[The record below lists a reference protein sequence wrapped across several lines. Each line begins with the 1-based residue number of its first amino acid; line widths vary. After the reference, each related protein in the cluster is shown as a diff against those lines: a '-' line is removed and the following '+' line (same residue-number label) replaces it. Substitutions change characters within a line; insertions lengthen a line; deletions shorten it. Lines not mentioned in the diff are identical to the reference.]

1 MKSKSQY
8 PGTLKDSICRIC
20 NENLNHLNATQQEE
34 HAEKCLSQS
43 RLWE

>member
-8 PGTLKDSICRIC
+8 PGTLKDSVCIICH
-20 NENLNHLNATQQEE
+20 ENLNHLSATQQEE